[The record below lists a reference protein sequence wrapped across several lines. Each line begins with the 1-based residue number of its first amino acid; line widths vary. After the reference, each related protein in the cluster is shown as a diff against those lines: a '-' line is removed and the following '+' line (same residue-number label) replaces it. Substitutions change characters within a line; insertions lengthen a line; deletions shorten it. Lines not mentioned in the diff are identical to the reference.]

1 MIINIIEPLEVT
13 EEEIS
18 KFFIHQVGL
27 GLPFHQFEKYF
38 NPEDLD
44 RVRELWGEA
53 DEKFGELI
61 GDYEMGYIEDD
72 DREWLEYGREK
83 K

>member
-27 GLPFHQFEKYF
+27 GLPFRQFEKYF

-53 DEKFGELI
+53 YEKFGELI
-61 GDYEMGYIEDD
+61 GGYEMGYIEDD
-72 DREWLEYGREK
+72 DREWLEYGREQK
-83 K
+83 

>member
-18 KFFIHQVGL
+18 KFFLHQVGL
-27 GLPFHQFEKYF
+27 GLPFEQFEKYF
-38 NPEDLD
+38 NPEYLD
-44 RVRELWGEA
+44 RVRELWDEA

-61 GDYEMGYIEDD
+61 GDYEMGHIEDD
-72 DREWLEYGREK
+72 DREWLEYGREQK
-83 K
+83 